1 MSDNH
6 IILLGDSIF
15 DNASYVKTGE
25 PDVTEQVKSL
35 LPGGSRVTRL
45 ALDGDVTAGVAH
57 QMSRLPDDAS
67 HLFVSVGGNDALAR
81 IDILQKSVSTA
92 GEALSELNSIREAF
106 EERYSNMLDTVLKAE
121 LPTAICTIYY
131 PRFNCRSL
139 ERMVNYFQVFSTNGS
154 SAEELQNSAMSA
166 LAVYNDVIMK
176 QAVERSLPIID
187 LRVLCNEDADF
198 ANPIEPSALGGMKI
212 AETINW
218 VAHHHDF
225 HNENCAMYKRVERV
239 SKEIAQAI

>member
-25 PDVTEQVKSL
+25 LDVTEQVRSL
-35 LPGGSRVTRL
+35 LPEGSSVTRL

-92 GEALSELNSIREAF
+92 GEALYELNSIREAF

-121 LPTAICTIYY
+121 LPTTICTIYY

-139 ERMVNYFQVFSTNGS
+139 ERMINFFQVLSSNGS
-154 SAEELQNSAMSA
+154 SADKLQNSAMSA

-176 QAVERSLPIID
+176 QAVERGLPIID

-198 ANPIEPSALGGMKI
+198 ANPIEPSAHGGMKI
-212 AETINW
+212 ADMINS
-218 VAHHHDF
+218 VAHEHDIQ
-225 HNENCAMYKRVERV
+225 HNNCLVYIR
-239 SKEIAQAI
+239 S

>member
-25 PDVTEQVKSL
+25 PDVTEQVRSL
-35 LPGGSRVTRL
+35 LPKGSRVTRL
-45 ALDGDVTAGVAH
+45 AVDGDVTADVAH

-67 HLFVSVGGNDALAR
+67 HLFVSVGGNDALER
-81 IDILQKSVSTA
+81 IDILQKNVSTA
-92 GEALSELNSIREAF
+92 GEALYELNSIREAF

-121 LPTAICTIYY
+121 LPTTICTIYY

-139 ERMVNYFQVFSTNGS
+139 ERMVNYFQVLSTNGS
-154 SAEELQNSAMSA
+154 SAEKLQNSAMSA

-176 QAVERSLPIID
+176 QAVARSLPIID

-198 ANPIEPSALGGMKI
+198 ANPIEPSAHGGMKI

-218 VAHHHDF
+218 VAHYHDF
-225 HNENCAMYKRVERV
+225 HNTNSVMYKQVEKRLHQ
-239 SKEIAQAI
+239 KNQ